1 MRQASRFSV
10 LVAAFLSLGPAT
22 PGHADPLTISTLGW
36 AVNGIVSE
44 VVRAGDTVFIGGSF
58 GSLAPSENLVFN
70 VAAFSTTSA
79 RPVLPRLAVNGRVRA
94 VVAAPGGGWIIGGE
108 FTQVNGL
115 VRQRLAKLRAD
126 GTVDPAFSAS
136 ANDTV
141 WAFAVSGN
149 TIYAGGEFST
159 VNGSGRAGL
168 VALDAATGAL
178 DATFVPSVNGG
189 ATPAVF
195 TLAVSGARLH
205 VGGRFTTVNG
215 VARQNLVAL
224 DATTGVT
231 VAGFTGEAD
240 GRVDALAV
248 SGSAL
253 FAAGA
258 FQNVGGLARRGVARL
273 DAATGVATPGF
284 DAQATTAVSA
294 LAVTGTT
301 VFVGGS
307 FSQMGGASR
316 ANLAQLDAASG
327 AATSW
332 NPGAN
337 GDVHRLALSGTTLV
351 AAGQFTEIGGEER
364 LRLGALTTS
373 GVTGLVQSWNPS
385 LDSGADTL
393 SIDASGTIFVGGSF
407 NYFGAVPRVNA
418 AALDLRVGSLLPWNP
433 APDGWVRALDLHD
446 HTVFIGGDFM
456 HIGGAERHFVAALD
470 AVTGDVVPTWN
481 PRPDQRVNGL
491 QVLGS
496 TVYFVGD
503 FEHVGGTTSRGHGA
517 AASLDGTVLAWNPQ
531 TDDSVE
537 ALFAIGT
544 RVYLGGAFSMVGGSA
559 RSRLAAVDAV
569 SGAVASGFAPTV
581 TGATPIVYRVDVQG
595 DAVFFGGR
603 FSMVAG
609 TTRNNAAAVKH
620 APGAVDDGALLGWH
634 PDVSG
639 EIYDL
644 DAFGDDVYLAGSFGT
659 VGGVSRPG
667 IARVDAGTTGSVRAW
682 RPDDVA
688 GGSVSVIDTSDEA
701 VLFGGLLYD
710 LNYLYIGAVLYPESS
725 LPGVPAPPTAPRAR
739 VTGSGVTID
748 WRVPSMG
755 SRPTGYV
762 IEAGTGAGL
771 SNLVNGSTGSSATTI
786 AGSGLPPGAYYYRL
800 RAGNAYG
807 VSGATEEQAFVIGAA
822 GCTAPPA
829 APTDL
834 VAVVQGSVVTLTW
847 RTPAASAVSNYRLT
861 AGVTSGGREV
871 GSFDVGPATS
881 YSTVVAGGAFFVT
894 VQASNAC
901 GLGPSSAQA
910 VVIVGAPIVPPTAPF
925 ALDVTR
931 VGSTVTFTW
940 GAPSIG
946 TGPFTYRLEAGSS
959 PGLSDLATVVSGVP
973 TLTVPGV
980 PPGIY
985 YVRVR
990 AAGSGG
996 LGPAGNELTVVVP

>member
-1 MRQASRFSV
+1 MRHVSCLSF
-10 LVAAFLSLGPAT
+10 LVAAACSVAFST
-22 PGHADPLTISTLGW
+22 PTHADPVSASTLGW

-44 VVRAGDTVFIGGSF
+44 VVRAGDTVFVGGSF

-70 VAAFSTTSA
+70 IAAFSTASA
-79 RPVLPRLAVNGRVRA
+79 RPVLPRLEVNGRVRA
-94 VVAAPGGGWIIGGE
+94 VVAAPGGGWILGGE

-115 VRQRLAKLRAD
+115 VRQRLARLRAD
-126 GTVDPAFSAS
+126 GTVDTAFSAA

-141 WAFAVSGN
+141 WALAVSGA
-149 TIYAGGEFST
+149 TIFAGGEFST
-159 VNGSGRAGL
+159 VNG
-168 VALDAATGAL
+168 T
-178 DATFVPSVNGG
+178 
-189 ATPAVF
+189 
-195 TLAVSGARLH
+195 ARD
-205 VGGRFTTVNG
+205 R
-215 VARQNLVAL
+215 LVAL
-224 DATTGVT
+224 DATTGALDATFAPSVT
-231 VAGFTGEAD
+231 GGGASSVLTVVVAGARLLVGGQFASVNGVGRQNLVALDVTSGATITAFTGEAD
-240 GRVDALAV
+240 GRVDALAL
-248 SGSAL
+248 SGAAL
-253 FAAGA
+253 FAAGG

-273 DAATGVATPGF
+273 DAVTGSATAGF
-284 DAQATTAVSA
+284 DAHATTAVSA
-294 LAVTGTT
+294 LAVSGAT

-307 FSQMGGASR
+307 FTQIGGTSR
-316 ANLAQLDAASG
+316 AHLAQLDAVSG
-327 AATSW
+327 SATSW

-337 GDVHRLALSGTTLV
+337 GEVHRLAVSGVTLV
-351 AAGQFTEIGGEER
+351 AAGDFTEVGGEGR
-364 LRLGALTTS
+364 LRVAALNTS
-373 GVTGLVQSWNPS
+373 GVLGLVQSWNPS
-385 LDSGADTL
+385 LDSSADML
-393 SIDASGTIFVGGSF
+393 SIDAAGTIFVGGSF
-407 NYFGAVPRVNA
+407 NYFGALPRLNA

-446 HTVFIGGDFM
+446 HTVFIGGDFL

-470 AVTGDVVPTWN
+470 AVTGEVSAWN

-491 QVLGS
+491 QVLGA

-503 FEHVGGTTSRGHGA
+503 FEHVGITTSRGHGA
-517 AASLDGTVLAWNPQ
+517 AATLDGTVLAWDPQ
-531 TDDSVE
+531 ADDSVE

-544 RVYLGGAFSMVGGSA
+544 RVYLGGAFSAAGGSP
-559 RSRLAAVDAV
+559 RSRLAAVDSV
-569 SGAVASGFAPTV
+569 SGAAVTSFSPLVSGS
-581 TGATPIVYRVDVQG
+581 TPIVYRVDVQG

-603 FSMVAG
+603 FSMVSG

-644 DAFGDDVYLAGSFGT
+644 DAFGDGVFLAGSFGT
-659 VGGVSRPG
+659 VGGASRPG
-667 IARVDAGTTGSVRAW
+667 IAMVDAGTTGSVRAW

-725 LPGVPAPPTAPRAR
+725 LLGVPAPPTAPRAR

-755 SRPTGYV
+755 ARPTGYV
-762 IEAGTGAGL
+762 IEAGTGPGL
-771 SNLVNGSTGSSATTI
+771 SNLVNGATGSSATTI
-786 AGSGLPPGAYYYRL
+786 AGNGLPPGAYFYRL
-800 RAGNAYG
+800 RASNGFG
-807 VSGATEEQAFVIGAA
+807 VSAATEEQAFVVGAA

-881 YSTVVAGGAFFVT
+881 YSTTVAGGAFFVS

-925 ALDVTR
+925 ALDVIR
-931 VGSTVTFTW
+931 VGGTVTFTW

>member
-1 MRQASRFSV
+1 MRHFSCLSF
-10 LVAAFLSLGPAT
+10 LVAAACSVALST
-22 PGHADPLTISTLGW
+22 PTHADPLTASTLGW

-79 RPVLPRLAVNGRVRA
+79 RPVLPRLDVNGRVRA
-94 VVAAPGGGWIIGGE
+94 VVAAPGGGWILGGE

-115 VRQRLAKLRAD
+115 IRQRLAKLRAD
-126 GTVDPAFSAS
+126 GTVDTAFSAS

-141 WAFAVSGN
+141 WALAVSGD
-149 TIYAGGEFST
+149 TVFVGGEFST
-159 VNGSGRAGL
+159 VHG
-168 VALDAATGAL
+168 T
-178 DATFVPSVNGG
+178 
-189 ATPAVF
+189 
-195 TLAVSGARLH
+195 ARD
-205 VGGRFTTVNG
+205 R
-215 VARQNLVAL
+215 LVAL
-224 DATTGVT
+224 DATTGALDATFAPSVT
-231 VAGFTGEAD
+231 GGASSVLTVVVAGARLIVGGQFATVNGVGRQNLVALDVTTGATITAFTGEAD
-240 GRVDALAV
+240 GRVDALAL
-248 SGSAL
+248 SGAAL
-253 FAAGA
+253 FAAGG
-258 FQNVGGLARRGVARL
+258 FQNVGGLARRGIARL
-273 DAATGVATPGF
+273 DATTGSASAGF
-284 DAQATTAVSA
+284 DAHATTAVSA
-294 LAVTGTT
+294 LTVSGAT
-301 VFVGGS
+301 VFVGGT
-307 FSQMGGASR
+307 FTQIGGSSR
-316 ANLAQLDAASG
+316 AHLAQLDAVSG
-327 AATSW
+327 SATSW

-337 GDVHRLALSGTTLV
+337 GDVHRLAVSGGTLV
-351 AAGQFTEIGGEER
+351 VAGDFTEVGGEGR
-364 LRLGALTTS
+364 LRVAALNTS
-373 GVTGLVQSWNPS
+373 GVLGLVQSWNPS
-385 LDSGADTL
+385 LDSSADML
-393 SIDASGTIFVGGSF
+393 SIDAAGTIFVGGAF
-407 NYFGAVPRVNA
+407 NYFGAVPRLNA

-446 HTVFIGGDFM
+446 HTVFIGGDFL

-470 AVTGDVVPTWN
+470 AVTGEVSAWN

-503 FEHVGGTTSRGHGA
+503 FEHVGVTTARGHGA
-517 AASLDGTVLAWNPQ
+517 AASIDGSVLAWNP
-531 TDDSVE
+531 DANDSVE
-537 ALFAIGT
+537 ALFAIGA
-544 RVYLGGAFSMVGGSA
+544 RVYLGGTFSMVGGST

-569 SGAVASGFAPTV
+569 SGAVVAGFSPAVSGS
-581 TGATPIVYRVDVQG
+581 TPVVYRVDVQG

-603 FSMVAG
+603 FSMVSGA
-609 TTRNNAAAVKH
+609 TRNNAAAVKH
-620 APGAVDDGALLGWH
+620 APGAIDDGALLGWH

-659 VGGVSRPG
+659 VRGASRPG
-667 IARVDAGTTGSVRAW
+667 IAMVDSSPSGGDVRAW

-688 GGSVSVIDTSDEA
+688 GGSVSVIDTSDTA

-710 LNYLYIGAVLYPESS
+710 LNYLYIGAVLYPEAA
-725 LPGVPAPPTAPRAR
+725 LPGVPPPPTMPRAR
-739 VTGSGVTID
+739 VVGNGVTID
-748 WRVPSMG
+748 WSAPPMG
-755 SRPTGYV
+755 ARPTGYV
-762 IEAGTGAGL
+762 IEAGTSPGL

-786 AGSGLPPGAYYYRL
+786 AGSGLPPGTYYYRL

-807 VSGATEEQAFVIGAA
+807 VSGATEEQAFVIGAV

-910 VVIVGAPIVPPTAPF
+910 VVIVGSPIVPPTAPF

-980 PPGIY
+980 PPGTY